1 MKKNIRSICSL
12 LTVAFLML
20 HANSAVAAQDF
31 ADFDMTDFIP
41 AKGKNYESYT
51 IGEFLQA
58 YTAKRWVPAFSM
70 NKYETT
76 YNLWYSVKIQAEKS
90 GYVFMNPGQEGSS
103 GKIGDEP
110 TENRFHP
117 VTRIS
122 WYDAIVWCNALSELN
137 GKTPCYT
144 YKNQVLRDSTDTA
157 TLDLCTCNWQADGYR
172 LPREEEWEFCAR
184 KTKNGM
190 QRGDEVSG
198 QLNSEMPAE
207 NFAWNDKNAT
217 GTRTVGTAGTPFM
230 PEAQPMPGTG
240 NANASGLFDMSG
252 NVLELCWDWL
262 DNYKETVPE
271 KYYAGPQYGSQRVAR
286 GGSWNPYSAFVLCA
300 DRYAYDPNEVWNFI
314 GFRICRTIQM
324 SQ

>member
-1 MKKNIRSICSL
+1 MKKHIRSICSL

-122 WYDAIVWCNALSELN
+122 WYDAIVW
-137 GKTPCYT
+137 
-144 YKNQVLRDSTDTA
+144 
-157 TLDLCTCNWQADGYR
+157 
-172 LPREEEWEFCAR
+172 
-184 KTKNGM
+184 
-190 QRGDEVSG
+190 
-198 QLNSEMPAE
+198 
-207 NFAWNDKNAT
+207 
-217 GTRTVGTAGTPFM
+217 
-230 PEAQPMPGTG
+230 
-240 NANASGLFDMSG
+240 
-252 NVLELCWDWL
+252 
-262 DNYKETVPE
+262 
-271 KYYAGPQYGSQRVAR
+271 
-286 GGSWNPYSAFVLCA
+286 
-300 DRYAYDPNEVWNFI
+300 
-314 GFRICRTIQM
+314 RI
-324 SQ
+324 

>member
-1 MKKNIRSICSL
+1 M
-12 LTVAFLML
+12 
-20 HANSAVAAQDF
+20 
-31 ADFDMTDFIP
+31 
-41 AKGKNYESYT
+41 
-51 IGEFLQA
+51 
-58 YTAKRWVPAFSM
+58 
-70 NKYETT
+70 
-76 YNLWYSVKIQAEKS
+76 
-90 GYVFMNPGQEGSS
+90 
-103 GKIGDEP
+103 
-110 TENRFHP
+110 
-117 VTRIS
+117 
-122 WYDAIVWCNALSELN
+122 SELN

-324 SQ
+324 PQ